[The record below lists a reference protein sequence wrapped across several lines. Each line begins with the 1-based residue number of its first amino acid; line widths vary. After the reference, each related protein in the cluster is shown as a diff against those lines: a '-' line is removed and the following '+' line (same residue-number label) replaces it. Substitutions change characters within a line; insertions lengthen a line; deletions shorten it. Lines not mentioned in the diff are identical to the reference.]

1 MELLGLEPDLKNR
14 KLRVLSMNYDQTSL
28 KCIVKSRMFY
38 TISKTLFLVM
48 SQFVSSINLQLSP
61 DSINQGEQAIR
72 QEIALQLYDQN
83 IFTFG
88 QARRLANLSVWKFQQ
103 LLGQQKILRHYT
115 EMDLADDIESIK
127 TGSW

>member
-1 MELLGLEPDLKNR
+1 
-14 KLRVLSMNYDQTSL
+14 
-28 KCIVKSRMFY
+28 
-38 TISKTLFLVM
+38 M

-61 DSINQGEQAIR
+61 DSISQGEQAIR

-88 QARRLANLSVWKFQQ
+88 QARRLANLSVWEFQQ
-103 LLGQQKILRHYT
+103 LLGQQKIPRHYT
-115 EMDLADDIESIK
+115 EMDLADDIEPIK